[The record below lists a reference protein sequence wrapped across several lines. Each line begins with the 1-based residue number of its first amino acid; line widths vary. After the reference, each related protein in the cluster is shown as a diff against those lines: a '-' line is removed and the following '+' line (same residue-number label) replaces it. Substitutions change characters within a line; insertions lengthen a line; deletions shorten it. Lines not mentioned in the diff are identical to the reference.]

1 MNSVLNVEFSINT
14 FVFIF
19 HAGGER
25 LWEAPSRPFWLSMS
39 AEYDFISYCVLVYEV
54 QQSEPVVPEL

>member
-1 MNSVLNVEFSINT
+1 MKNSRLNT

-25 LWEAPSRPFWLSMS
+25 LREAPSRSFWLSMS
-39 AEYDFISYCVLVYEV
+39 AESDFISYCVLVHEV
-54 QQSEPVVPEL
+54 QQSEPVVQEL